1 MEALHDRS
9 TLSRPRPVTIGTLSA
24 AGLAALAAL
33 PSSPHAAPGAATG
46 WRRWLWSLPAR
57 SADPLE
63 ALTAGARLVA
73 MAVLAYLVLI
83 AVANLALSFLPA
95 AHRRSGTWRALQ
107 SLTPRWLAVA
117 SIGVAIGA
125 GPVAAQQPAGPT
137 DGRAA
142 PVMELLDG
150 AAGSISSGPVAPPDT
165 TRSTVLA
172 ATTVAPRATS
182 PDAGAR
188 LGPDTSS
195 TADPAARVDDA
206 ESPMIDPSSPLQPIP
221 DPASP
226 PETSGPA
233 APPEQTTMSGPATA
247 PTLPSVDQLPPSV
260 AVHRVQPGEHFWS
273 IAEQVVTERV
283 GPTATDAAIAA
294 YWRQLVEV
302 NRDRLVDPDDPDLIL
317 PGQVFD
323 LPW

>member
-1 MEALHDRS
+1 MTDGS
-9 TLSRPRPVTIGTLSA
+9 TSRPRLVAIGTISG

-33 PSSPHAAPGAATG
+33 QSSPHAGPGAAPG
-46 WRRWLWSLPAR
+46 WRRWLWSIPAR

-63 ALTAGARLVA
+63 ALAAGARLVA

-83 AVANLALSFLPA
+83 AAANVTLSFLPA
-95 AHRRSGTWRALQ
+95 AHRRSRTWRTLQ

-142 PVMELLDG
+142 PVMELLD
-150 AAGSISSGPVAPPDT
+150 ASPSRLDSGSTGPPST
-165 TRSTVLA
+165 TRAAVPTPTSTVPLA
-172 ATTVAPRATS
+172 
-182 PDAGAR
+182 DD
-188 LGPDTSS
+188 DT
-195 TADPAARVDDA
+195 PL
-206 ESPMIDPSSPLQPIP
+206 IDPSSPLQPIP
-221 DPASP
+221 DEATDPLMPTQGVTSGEAAESGRTGPPTQTASP
-226 PETSGPA
+226 A
-233 APPEQTTMSGPATA
+233 
-247 PTLPSVDQLPPSV
+247 LPSVEQRPAAAPELPSGDHLPSTDQLPPSV

-273 IAEQVVTERV
+273 IAEQVVIERV
-283 GPTATDAAIAA
+283 GPTASDADVAA

-302 NRDRLVDPDDPDLIL
+302 NRDRLVDPDNPDLIL